1 MQFDI
6 ITIFPEL
13 INSYAQESILGRAQK
28 GKLIKINAV
37 DLRDFTTDKHNKVDD
52 TPYGGGPGMVMKP
65 EPFFKA
71 VKKTKKRRK
80 KYRVILLTPRG
91 QKFDQ
96 KKAHELKEYDQL
108 IFLCGRYEGID
119 ERVHEHV
126 ADEEISI
133 GDYVLS
139 GGELPALIITETV
152 ARLLP
157 GVLGNQESL
166 TEESHTQKDL
176 KEYPQYTKPE
186 EYEGHKVPDILLSGD
201 HKKIAEWRKKNQR

>member
-13 INSYAQESILGRAQK
+13 IDSYSQESILGRAQK
-28 GKLIKINAV
+28 NKLIKINAV
-37 DLRDFTTDKHNKVDD
+37 NLRKFTTDKHKQVDD

-80 KYRVILLTPRG
+80 KSRVILLTPRG

-96 KKAHELKEYDQL
+96 KKADELTQYDQL
-108 IFLCGRYEGID
+108 IFLTGRYEGID
-119 ERVHEHV
+119 ERVHRNV
-126 ADEEISI
+126 ADEEISV

-166 TEESHTQKDL
+166 LEESFTQEDT
-176 KEYPQYTKPE
+176 KEYP
-186 EYEGHKVPDILLSGD
+186 
-201 HKKIAEWRKKNQR
+201 

>member
-13 INSYAQESILGRAQK
+13 INSYAQESILGRAQRE
-28 GKLIKINAV
+28 KLIKVNAV
-37 DLRDFTTDKHNKVDD
+37 NLRSFSEGKHKQVDD

-71 VKKTKKRRK
+71 VKKTKKRLK
-80 KYRVILLTPRG
+80 KSRVILLTPRG
-91 QKFDQ
+91 KKFNQ
-96 KKAHELKEYDQL
+96 KKAQELTNYDQL

-119 ERVHEHV
+119 ERVHKHV

-152 ARLLP
+152 ARLIP
-157 GVLGNQESL
+157 GVLGNRESL
-166 TEESHTQKDL
+166 TEESHTQEGL

-201 HKKIAEWRKKNQR
+201 HAKIADWRKNQRR